1 MKKEIK
7 IEMKSIK
14 HKNFQIQKQVLCPY
28 CDGYQESVHFCTVKK
43 CQINYDRHNK
53 VIIEA
58 ETEAGAQRRGN
69 VDDYGDCDITSYKNV
84 MEMDFQCQM
93 ERKNEEKQKRRTAE
107 GRC

>member
-1 MKKEIK
+1 
-7 IEMKSIK
+7 MKSIK
-14 HKNFQIQKQVLCPY
+14 HKNFQIQKQVFCHY
-28 CDGYQESVHFCTVKK
+28 CQSYQDSVHLCTVTKRH
-43 CQINYDRHNK
+43 INYDKQNEI
-53 VIIEA
+53 IIEA
-58 ETEAGAQRRGN
+58 DPEDSAQRRGN